1 MTPIKIA
8 VGYVRCSTDMQD
20 DSTQQQKKAID
31 TWAKGNSYTVIEW
44 FEDEGK
50 SGTSFDKRPAF
61 MRMVKRI
68 ETSPNFEH
76 VLVYDESRWGRAGNP
91 RESTY
96 WKVHLERH
104 GVKVRIVNS
113 QSKNENDI
121 GSFVVE
127 VVESAEASEYSKK
140 LSRSTLRGCFDNA
153 SKGFSNGGSACY
165 GYKRIAVDKVTGKL
179 IRELLPGER
188 RRETEEKVLWDLGD
202 EAEVQTVQ
210 RIFQLKV
217 AGYGY
222 RTIADK
228 LNTEKVPCPKRGRW
242 RNKNQMWSTVTVQ
255 TIVTNPSYR
264 GDRIYNR
271 HPLSKKVNGEA
282 NVLGKTKERWV
293 NDEREWIV
301 QRDAHTAIISREL
314 FEKANPPAV
323 RHERGKRNIHYH
335 GSPYLLTGLVK
346 CERCGFNFQGQSYRR
361 SSHFYYVD
369 GGNMN
374 KGKSVCDRTAIRRE
388 LLEGFVTGMV
398 MDSLPFSKSAT
409 RLEGMIR
416 EYLNGHNRKDSMEAS
431 TEKRLQEID
440 RKMQNLLDAVEQGIG
455 LDTVFARIKELEN
468 EKKVIEQD
476 RSRITVAKGHLDP
489 KEASSQAA
497 RFFVDFRKRFDK
509 APIEEKKALLRQVVL
524 GVSVNPVEKVAR
536 CSITKIPM
544 VSPALRS
551 ALLPSGFV
559 GRTCSGDRT

>member
-1 MTPIKIA
+1 MNPIKIA

-20 DSTQQQKKAID
+20 DSTEQQKKAIEV
-31 TWAKGNSYTVIEW
+31 WAKGNGYTVIEW

-68 ETSPNFEH
+68 ESSHNFEY
-76 VLVYDESRWGRAGNP
+76 VLVYDESRWGRTGNP

-104 GVKVRIVNS
+104 GVKVRVVNS

-121 GSFVVE
+121 GSYVVE

-140 LSRSTLRGCFDNA
+140 LSRSTLRGCFENA
-153 SKGFSNGGSACY
+153 TKGFSNGGTAPF
-165 GYKRIAVDKVTGKL
+165 GYKRVAVDKVTGKFM
-179 IRELLPGER
+179 RDLLPGER
-188 RRETEEKVLWDLGD
+188 RREAEEKVLWDLGD
-202 EAEVQTVQ
+202 DAEVQTV
-210 RIFQLKV
+210 RRMFELKV

-222 RTIADK
+222 RSIAET

-255 TIVTNPSYR
+255 TIVTNPSYQ
-264 GDRIYNR
+264 GDRVYNR
-271 HPLSKKVNGEA
+271 HPLSKKVNGEV
-282 NVLGKTKERWV
+282 NVLGKTKERWI
-293 NDEREWIV
+293 NDEQEWIV
-301 QRDAHTAIISREL
+301 QKNVHPAIISREL
-314 FEKANPPAV
+314 FEKANPPSV
-323 RHERGKRNIHYH
+323 RHERGKRNIHYYE
-335 GSPYLLTGLVK
+335 SPYLLTGLVR

-361 SSHFYYVD
+361 SNHFYYVD

-374 KGKSVCDRTAIRRE
+374 KGKSVCERTAIRRE
-388 LLEGFVTGMV
+388 LLEGFVTEMV
-398 MDSLPFSKSAT
+398 MDTLPFSKSAT
-409 RLEGMIR
+409 RLEGIIR
-416 EYLNGHNRKDSMEAS
+416 EYLNGHKSKDQGEST

-440 RKMQNLLDAVEQGIG
+440 RKMQNLLDAVERGIG
-455 LDTVFARIKELEN
+455 LDTVLARLKELES
-468 EKKVIEQD
+468 EKKTIAQE
-476 RSRITVAKGHLDP
+476 RSRVTVAERHLDP
-489 KEASSQAA
+489 KEAASQAA
-497 RFFVDFRKRFDK
+497 RFFVDFRKRFEK
-509 APIEEKKALLRQVVL
+509 AQVEEKKALLRYVVL
-524 GVSVNPVEKVAR
+524 GVRVNPMEKVAR

-551 ALLPSGFV
+551 ALLPSGLV